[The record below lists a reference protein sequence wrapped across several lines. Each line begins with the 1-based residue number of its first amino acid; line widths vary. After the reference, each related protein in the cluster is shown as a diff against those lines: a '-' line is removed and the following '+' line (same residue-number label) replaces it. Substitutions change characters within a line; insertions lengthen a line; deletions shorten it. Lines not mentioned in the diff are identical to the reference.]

1 LVTIVLLFFV
11 TEMAH
16 RMARHCN
23 PELAVQ
29 KGHQRIAQVWSFE
42 LKALEARFGSA
53 VTQSQVEGAMAS
65 IEVDLSHML
74 KKPKGSVSIVA
85 TVPHDYPRKRP
96 ELKARDPENAIDPEL
111 MEELVQCGATAL
123 QSAFAASGPAVFFAV
138 DQVAALLRKRFKGE
152 EPLRGSQVRGAE
164 GELTRTEETRVADKP
179 RRRRRRRSAAS
190 LVLPLLNAEKEEVVE
205 SREEEKFG
213 GEPVSFGR
221 SKGGGSWSTGIST
234 PSCISEEQSSS
245 SSSSSDSSSESSS
258 SGMSDDEMQRI
269 AAQLHFNVRRQML
282 FKPPSRGKERR

>member
-1 LVTIVLLFFV
+1 
-11 TEMAH
+11 MAH

-23 PELAVQ
+23 PELAAP
-29 KGHQRIAQVWSFE
+29 GHQRIAQVWSFE

-53 VTQSQVEGAMAS
+53 VTQSQAEGAMAS

-74 KKPKGSVSIVA
+74 KKPKGSVSIAA

-152 EPLRGSQVRGAE
+152 EPEKRGSQVRGAE

-213 GEPVSFGR
+213 GEAVSFGR

-258 SGMSDDEMQRI
+258 GGLSDDEMQRI

-282 FKPPSRGKERR
+282 FKAPSRSAKERR